1 MQIHIQSSKWGLEVW
16 ITIEN
21 NADTENEM
29 QFRLCP
35 LVLLFR
41 LRHKMI
47 LHTNFVYSRQN
58 PERH

>member
-35 LVLLFR
+35 LVLLF
-41 LRHKMI
+41 
-47 LHTNFVYSRQN
+47 
-58 PERH
+58 